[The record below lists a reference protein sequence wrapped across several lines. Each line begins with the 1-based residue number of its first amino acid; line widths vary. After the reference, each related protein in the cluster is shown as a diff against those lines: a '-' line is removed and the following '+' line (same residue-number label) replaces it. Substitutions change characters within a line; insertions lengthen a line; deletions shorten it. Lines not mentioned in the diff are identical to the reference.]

1 MPRRGGI
8 VAALIEDYALVGDMQ
23 SAALISRDG
32 AVDWLCVP
40 RFDSPACLAALLG
53 DERHGQWRISPT
65 AAEGPPSRRGQVS
78 RGYQDSTLILQTEW
92 QTPGGAVRVIDFMPP
107 RTDEAPVLVR
117 IVEGVRGAVEME
129 CVWRLRFDYGK
140 VLPWVRRIDHA
151 IVAVAGPDS
160 VWLRTPVRL
169 IGHDLAHEASFT
181 VRAGERVPFVFSWSP
196 SHLGPPP
203 EVDPDEALSATRK
216 FWTDWAATCTY
227 TGRHRDAVVRSLIT
241 LKALTYAPTGGIV
254 AAPTTSLPEDIG
266 GVGNWDYRYCWL
278 RDATITLEALLRTGY
293 TAEASR
299 WREWLGRAIA
309 GDPGDVQIMYG
320 VAGERRL
327 EEWQA
332 DWLPG
337 YENSAPVR
345 VGNAAVGQLQLDV
358 YGEVIDAIT
367 LGRQAGL
374 RFDSHTWS
382 LMRALLRFLERH
394 WTEPDEGI
402 WEVRG
407 PRRHFVYSKVMA
419 WVAFDRAV
427 RAAQLGQP
435 GSEAQWR
442 TVRDRIHA
450 EVCEQGYDARRG
462 AFTQYYGSTELDAA
476 VLLIPEVGFLPPDDP
491 RVVSTVETIQRQLVS
506 GGLVLRYTQP
516 AARAGGE
523 GVDGLTGS
531 EGAFL
536 ACSFWLVN
544 ALHLIGRPDDAV
556 QLFERLLSMRN
567 DVGLLSEEYDPRY
580 GRQVGNFPQ
589 AFSHVPLIQSA
600 LNLAEHA
607 GHHRR
612 RPGAAKIAGESATRP
627 G

>member
-1 MPRRGGI
+1 M
-8 VAALIEDYALVGDMQ
+8 AALIEDYAIVGDMQ
-23 SAALISRDG
+23 TAALISRDG
-32 AVDWLCVP
+32 AVDWLCAP
-40 RFDSPACLAALLG
+40 RFDSAACLAALLG
-53 DERHGQWRISPT
+53 DEGHGQWRISPT
-65 AAEGPPSRRGQVS
+65 AAQGPPSRRGQVS
-78 RGYQDSTLILQTEW
+78 RCYTDSTLILQTEW
-92 QTPGGAVRVIDFMPP
+92 QTVGGTVRVIDFMPP
-107 RTDEAPVLVR
+107 RADGAPVLVR
-117 IVEGVRGAVEME
+117 IVEGVQGAVEME
-129 CVWRLRFDYGK
+129 CVWRLRFGYGK

-169 IGHDLAHEASFT
+169 VGHDLAHEASFT
-181 VRAGERVPFVFSWSP
+181 VRAGERVPFVFAWTP

-203 EVDPDEALSATRK
+203 EIDADEALAATRE
-216 FWTDWAATCTY
+216 FWADWAAKCTY
-227 TGRHRDAVVRSLIT
+227 RGRYRDAVVRSLIT

-266 GVGNWDYRYCWL
+266 GVRNWDYRYCWL

-293 TAEASR
+293 TGEASS

-345 VGNAAVGQLQLDV
+345 IGNAAVGQLQLDV

-382 LMRALLRFLERH
+382 LVRALLRFLEKH
-394 WTEPDEGI
+394 WSEPDEGI

-407 PRRHFVYSKVMA
+407 PRRHFVHSKVMA

-427 RAAQLGQP
+427 RAAELGQP
-435 GSEAQWR
+435 GAEARWR
-442 TVRDRIHA
+442 AVRDQIHA
-450 EVCEQGYDARRG
+450 EVCEKGYDAGRG

-491 RVVSTVETIQRQLVS
+491 RVVSTVETIQRELVS

-516 AARAGGE
+516 ASPGAQT

-544 ALHLIGRPDDAV
+544 ALHLIGRPEDAV
-556 QLFERLLSMRN
+556 QLFERLLSLRN

-589 AFSHVPLIQSA
+589 AFSHMPLIQSA
-600 LNLAEHA
+600 LNLEGHA
-607 GHHRR
+607 GHHGRR
-612 RPGAAKIAGESATRP
+612 SARSP
-627 G
+627 RAH